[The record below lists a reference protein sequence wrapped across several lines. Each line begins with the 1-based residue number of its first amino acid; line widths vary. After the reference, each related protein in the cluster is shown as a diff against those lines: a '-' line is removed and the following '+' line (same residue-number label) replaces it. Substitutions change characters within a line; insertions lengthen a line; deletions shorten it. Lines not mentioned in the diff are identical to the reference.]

1 MILSRQIQIVYEHN
15 AANSSVREFDGAA
28 IYSCAN

>member
-15 AANSSVREFDGAA
+15 AANSSVREFDGALF
-28 IYSCAN
+28 ILCAN